1 MTIKIARVLFACVVM
16 VALSFLI
23 GCDGGNSSSSVKTIG
38 INQYMEHPLLEQA
51 REGMMKEL
59 TRQGITEQNG
69 YKIIYRNAGG
79 DQPTAVQISNQLV
92 NQKVD
97 LFVAIATPAAQAVC
111 KATKTIPVVFTTIT
125 DPVASGLADS
135 ESVPG
140 GNKTGVSD
148 RWPYDKQIALIK
160 KLCPTA
166 KMVGIVLNPSESN
179 SEASMK
185 YIRPEL
191 EKNGFKWLE
200 VPVANSS
207 EVMGAVRSLVGRCDV
222 IYSPPDNTIVAAVST
237 IIKVAN
243 ENKIPYFAGNVSSVE
258 QGAIATYGNNYI
270 QIGVSTAKIIVKI
283 FNEKIKNI
291 GAMPVIIDSD
301 AELVI
306 NRGAAEKQG
315 VKIPEDL
322 LKAAKKV
329 Y

>member
-1 MTIKIARVLFACVVM
+1 MMKRLTGTIFTGMMAAALF
-16 VALSFLI
+16 LT
-23 GCDGGNSSSSVKTIG
+23 GCGESDSSTKMKTIG

-51 REGMMKEL
+51 REGMMLEL
-59 TRQGITEQNG
+59 NKLGINEQNG

-97 LFVAIATPAAQAVC
+97 MIVAIATPAAQSAC
-111 KATKTIPVVFTTIT
+111 KATKTIPVIYTTIT

-135 ESVPG
+135 ENAPG

-148 RWPYDKQIALIK
+148 RWPYDKQIALIR
-160 KLCPTA
+160 KLCPDA
-166 KMVGIVLNPSESN
+166 KTVGIILNPSESN

-191 EKNGFKWLE
+191 KKNGLQWLE

-207 EVMGAVRSLVGRCDV
+207 EVMGAARSLVGRCDA
-222 IYSPPDNTIVAAVST
+222 IYSPPDNTVVAAAST
-237 IIKVAN
+237 LVKVAN
-243 ENKIPYFAGNVSSVE
+243 ENKIPFFAGNVSTVE
-258 QGAIATYGNNYI
+258 LGAIATYGNNYY
-270 QIGVSTAKIIVKI
+270 QIGAATARLIAKVFKE
-283 FNEKIKNI
+283 NIKDT
-291 GAMPVIIDSD
+291 GSLPVIVDSD

-306 NRGAAEKQG
+306 NRSAAQKQG
-315 VKIPEDL
+315 VKIPEEL
-322 LKAAKKV
+322 LKQAKKV